1 MVVRT
6 LIEIIF
12 SRPGDEVSF
21 SCNEGFSPPNST
33 TTCQA
38 TKVWSPPP
46 MCTEVT
52 CIVPHLDNGH
62 YIVISDN
69 REANER
75 EPYNTWISP
84 VCNGGY
90 TRSSLTQR
98 KCGLDGQW
106 SGTDVYCD
114 PIICKRLPDTF
125 DHGYYASKGLQPP
138 FPYNHEITAVCH
150 SGYHL
155 TQPVTRRCIES
166 NTWSGTDPACRRIK
180 CRSPT
185 TFSNGQYNGSQHVYD
200 IGTVLVPT
208 CHTGYYMSNNVEK
221 RVCERS
227 HSWSGSEPKCTMFE
241 CETPNVTNGNFTS
254 ITLRTKS
261 YRYRDKISIQCD
273 HGYEIKSG
281 SAIRTCQANGTWDQL
296 PMECVK
302 IICNDTSDLI
312 HAAITL
318 NAYPTL
324 ALGQSGNVTFNST
337 FFYLQ
342 HGSVEVTCAE
352 SRKLTWVTKP
362 HFGMIYS

>member
-1 MVVRT
+1 M
-6 LIEIIF
+6 IF
-12 SRPGDEVSF
+12 KTGQEVSF
-21 SCNEGFSPPNST
+21 TCNEGFSSPQST
-33 TTCQA
+33 TKCQT

-46 MCTEVT
+46 VCTEVT
-52 CIVPHLDNGH
+52 CNVPHLGNGH
-62 YIVISDN
+62 YTVISVSDK
-69 REANER
+69 RAANER

-90 TRSSLTQR
+90 TRSLFTTR
-98 KCGLDGQW
+98 KCELDGKW
-106 SGTDVYCD
+106 SGTEVDCN
-114 PIICKRLPDTF
+114 PIICKRLPDRF
-125 DHGYYASKGLQPP
+125 AHGEYESRDTQPP
-138 FPYNHEITAVCH
+138 FPYNHEITAVCGY
-150 SGYHL
+150 GYHL
-155 TQPVTRRCIES
+155 TLPATRRCIEN
-166 NTWSGTDPACRRIK
+166 NTWNGTDPECRRIT
-180 CRSPT
+180 CRAPT
-185 TFSNGQYNGSQHVYD
+185 TFSNGQYNGSQQVYD

-208 CHTGYYMSNNVEK
+208 CNTDYYLSNNVEK

-227 HSWSGSEPKCTMFE
+227 HSWSGSEPKCNMFE

-324 ALGQSGNVTFNST
+324 ALGQSGNVTFNAT